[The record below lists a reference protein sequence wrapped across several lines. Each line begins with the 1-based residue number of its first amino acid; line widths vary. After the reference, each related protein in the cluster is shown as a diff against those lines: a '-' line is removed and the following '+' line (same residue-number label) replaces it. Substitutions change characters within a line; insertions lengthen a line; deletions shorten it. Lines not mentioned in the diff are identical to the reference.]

1 MIELNPKPFFCITEN
16 VHASPGRSAAGE
28 SGLQTAGQNTFPT
41 KGGKEMKK
49 KIWFGYYLPFWRE

>member
-28 SGLQTAGQNTFPT
+28 SGLHTAEQIKLLKRRNET
-41 KGGKEMKK
+41 
-49 KIWFGYYLPFWRE
+49 